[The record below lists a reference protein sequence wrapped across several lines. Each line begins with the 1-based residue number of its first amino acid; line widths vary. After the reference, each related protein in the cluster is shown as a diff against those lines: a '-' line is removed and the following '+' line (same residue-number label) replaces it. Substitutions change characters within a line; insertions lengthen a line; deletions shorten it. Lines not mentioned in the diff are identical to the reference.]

1 MSYILDALRKSQ
13 QARQPGTKPRTGAVH
28 NITLSLPV
36 SGWWLALGIVL
47 LLALLT
53 VALIFWRNTVG
64 SLPEAPVESAPSGP
78 VAAAPVPAPPPSTPV
93 VVEKTPVSS
102 PASAKEIV
110 PVSDLSE
117 QAKVSVPARPPKKIM
132 AVRPEKKPVKT
143 ERIESSRTSV
153 ASAAIPLE
161 TDNTPL
167 LQDMPRDF
175 QRALPPL
182 AVTIHVYSH
191 DPSQRILFI
200 NNREYRQGSE
210 FEGGIRVE
218 DIVPDGAV
226 LSFRGEHFKLSRPR

>member
-28 NITLSLPV
+28 NISLPLPL

-47 LLALLT
+47 LLALFT
-53 VALIFWRNTVG
+53 IALFLWRSTVG
-64 SLPEAPVESAPSGP
+64 SLPDPSVEPAPSEP
-78 VAAAPVPAPPPSTPV
+78 VATAPTPEPATPAVVQESPAPSPVVAKQIIPVFDLSKQAKVPVPAPPP
-93 VVEKTPVSS
+93 KK
-102 PASAKEIV
+102 AK
-110 PVSDLSE
+110 
-117 QAKVSVPARPPKKIM
+117 
-132 AVRPEKKPVKT
+132 AVRTEKKPVTTQRVEANK
-143 ERIESSRTSV
+143 TSV
-153 ASAAIPLE
+153 ATAAIPLA

-167 LQDMPRDF
+167 LQEMPQDF

-191 DPSQRILFI
+191 DQSQRILFI

-210 FEGGIRVE
+210 IEGEIRVE

-226 LSFRGEHFKLSRPR
+226 LSFRGERFKLSRPR

>member
-36 SGWWLALGIVL
+36 SGWWFALGIVL

-53 VALIFWRNTVG
+53 VALFFWRSTVG
-64 SLPEAPVESAPSGP
+64 SLPEAPVEPASSEP
-78 VAAAPVPAPPPSTPV
+78 VAAAPAAAPATPA
-93 VVEKTPVSS
+93 VVEKTPVPS
-102 PASAKEIV
+102 PAAAKEII

-117 QAKVSVPARPPKKIM
+117 QAKVSVPAPPPKKIM
-132 AVRPEKKPVKT
+132 AVRPGKKPVKT
-143 ERIESSRTSV
+143 QRIESNQTPV
-153 ASAAIPLE
+153 ATAAIPLA

-167 LQDMPRDF
+167 LQEMPQDF

-191 DPSQRILFI
+191 DQSQRILFI
-200 NNREYRQGSE
+200 NNREYRQGGE
-210 FEGGIRVE
+210 IERGIRVE
-218 DIVPDGAV
+218 DIVPDGVV
-226 LSFRGEHFKLSRPR
+226 LSFRGERFKLSRPR

>member
-1 MSYILDALRKSQ
+1 MSFILDALRKSQ

-36 SGWWLALGIVL
+36 SGWWLALGTVL

-53 VALIFWRNTVG
+53 VALFFWRSTVG
-64 SLPEAPVESAPSGP
+64 NLPEVPIEPAPSEP
-78 VAAAPVPAPPPSTPV
+78 VAAAPTTEPEIPEVVEKSPATSPVAAKEIIPILDLSEQAKIPVPAPPP
-93 VVEKTPVSS
+93 
-102 PASAKEIV
+102 
-110 PVSDLSE
+110 
-117 QAKVSVPARPPKKIM
+117 KKIV
-132 AVRPEKKPVKT
+132 ATRPERKLAKT
-143 ERIESSRTSV
+143 QRIESSKTPV
-153 ASAAIPLE
+153 DTAALPLT

-167 LQDMPRDF
+167 LQEMPQDF

-182 AVTIHVYSH
+182 AVTIHVYSQ
-191 DPSQRILFI
+191 DRSQRILFI

-210 FEGGIRVE
+210 IERGIVVE

>member
-13 QARQPGTKPRTGAVH
+13 QARQPGTKPRTGAIH

-53 VALIFWRNTVG
+53 AALLFWRNTVG
-64 SLPEAPVESAPSGP
+64 SLPETSVEPMPSEP
-78 VAAAPVPAPPPSTPV
+78 VATVPAPPAEPAPST
-93 VVEKTPVSS
+93 VVEKSQAPSPV
-102 PASAKEIV
+102 SAKEII
-110 PVSDLSE
+110 PVFDLSD
-117 QAKVSVPARPPKKIM
+117 QAKVSVPAPPPKKIV

-143 ERIESSRTSV
+143 QRIESSETSV
-153 ASAAIPLE
+153 AIAAIPLE

-167 LQDMPRDF
+167 LQEMPQDF

-191 DPSQRILFI
+191 DQSQRILFI

-210 FEGGIRVE
+210 IEKGIRVE
-218 DIVPDGAV
+218 DIVSDGAV
-226 LSFRGEHFKLSRPR
+226 LSFRGEQFKLSRPR